1 MYIEYYKKFE
11 NPLLENWNNNIK
23 PYILEKYPKTSTRIF
38 TQNSDLHYIID
49 LIDDL
54 KEKYKVIKEDK
65 FNEIKIKNI
74 PNKEDNGLKND
85 LIRKK
90 PNLKKKE
97 DINTLKDKIQNKI
110 VTFLDDFIE
119 ENKIKRSNSMMSL
132 RNCKTI
138 SSFTTCDDSICYDD
152 NNKKEGKIK
161 INLNQLLIIDNSEIY
176 QRKKKIKD
184 IIQRSKNLNQIN
196 LEKKVSQV
204 PETKNK
210 LEKLKKTGQINEHS
224 NLLKTNMIPKYRDK
238 EEEMEKV
245 NIEYKDKNKTI
256 LNYISVDLLLK
267 KIIFQNFIDKNTLL
281 IYHFC
286 QQCFCFVSKD
296 IFFKKLFDCYH
307 FYKNKKI
314 PFDVLKNLI
323 EFINILVVEMFE
335 YYDIINYKEMCIN
348 HIKEFYKELIIDI
361 ISNISEDKNKIENKK
376 NDINNNNI
384 ETINIKR
391 IFRFNSFDINEGNN
405 NIIEAQNNSNVAKF
419 DKNNLINTN
428 LNFDVK
434 NINIFILKDKENSN
448 NNEQNGINEIGT
460 QDKNS
465 IKGLSKNINIEF
477 NNIFKISKTLRTTLG
492 GPNIYPISNKY
503 LGKID
508 EEIKEEN
515 NEDEGFLS
523 DDEIKE
529 NPLVKEANE
538 QEEESFEDL
547 KDSDEEDIF
556 NMKIENDAE
565 EKNKSEIIN
574 NFLGKVF
581 INNDKII
588 TKKEEILIEIKYI
601 NSLLYIK
608 DKETISSQSIREA
621 KTVIPFYTDIKSK
634 KKTELNNNNII
645 ISGSNKYKTLEKS
658 RASSAFPIK
667 SKNLNLNTIRRNYF
681 YVKDWTVEEIGNKL
695 TQISKNHLN
704 KICRRELYRGIYL
717 KEQKQKQIT
726 SPNVVKCISH
736 FNKLTSFIIEDI
748 ISFNTPK
755 LRAKIYKRWVK
766 ICYYCLSI
774 KNYNDCLAIFSAL
787 NNYIISGLNLTLK
800 EVKSKIKV
808 KFEQMSKFCSCD
820 GNYKNIRNDM
830 NLCEKNGESFIPY
843 LGMLLKDINFF
854 EESGKYLN
862 EKGCI
867 NMDKI
872 EKINDLFDKY
882 FKYKKDD
889 KKNKPDIKYN
899 KELAFFDNLEIIS
912 EEELEKIANNVEPEF
927 KYDKIGDKRLT
938 NIDKKCF
945 DGVIKKRC
953 TIAGTRGSLEKI

>member
-74 PNKEDNGLKND
+74 PNKEDNDLKND

-335 YYDIINYKEMCIN
+335 YYDIVNYKEMYIN

-384 ETINIKR
+384 ETINIKK

-405 NIIEAQNNSNVAKF
+405 NIIESENNSNVAQF

-492 GPNIYPISNKY
+492 SPNIYPISNKY

-515 NEDEGFLS
+515 NEDEGFFS
-523 DDEIKE
+523 DDKMKE
-529 NPLVKEANE
+529 NPLVKEANG

-565 EKNKSEIIN
+565 EKNKSEVIN

-601 NSLLYIK
+601 NSLLYVK
-608 DKETISSQSIREA
+608 DKETISSQSVREA

-634 KKTELNNNNII
+634 KKTE
-645 ISGSNKYKTLEKS
+645 
-658 RASSAFPIK
+658 
-667 SKNLNLNTIRRNYF
+667 
-681 YVKDWTVEEIGNKL
+681 
-695 TQISKNHLN
+695 
-704 KICRRELYRGIYL
+704 
-717 KEQKQKQIT
+717 
-726 SPNVVKCISH
+726 
-736 FNKLTSFIIEDI
+736 
-748 ISFNTPK
+748 
-755 LRAKIYKRWVK
+755 
-766 ICYYCLSI
+766 
-774 KNYNDCLAIFSAL
+774 
-787 NNYIISGLNLTLK
+787 
-800 EVKSKIKV
+800 
-808 KFEQMSKFCSCD
+808 
-820 GNYKNIRNDM
+820 
-830 NLCEKNGESFIPY
+830 
-843 LGMLLKDINFF
+843 
-854 EESGKYLN
+854 
-862 EKGCI
+862 
-867 NMDKI
+867 
-872 EKINDLFDKY
+872 
-882 FKYKKDD
+882 
-889 KKNKPDIKYN
+889 
-899 KELAFFDNLEIIS
+899 
-912 EEELEKIANNVEPEF
+912 
-927 KYDKIGDKRLT
+927 
-938 NIDKKCF
+938 
-945 DGVIKKRC
+945 
-953 TIAGTRGSLEKI
+953 

>member
-23 PYILEKYPKTSTRIF
+23 PYILEKYPKTSTGIF
-38 TQNSDLHYIID
+38 THNSDLHYIID

-74 PNKEDNGLKND
+74 PNKEDNDLKND

-152 NNKKEGKIK
+152 NTKKEGK

-210 LEKLKKTGQINEHS
+210 LEKLKKIGQINEHS

-296 IFFKKLFDCYH
+296 IFFKKLFDCYN

-361 ISNISEDKNKIENKK
+361 ISNISEDKNKIEN
-376 NDINNNNI
+376 
-384 ETINIKR
+384 
-391 IFRFNSFDINEGNN
+391 
-405 NIIEAQNNSNVAKF
+405 
-419 DKNNLINTN
+419 
-428 LNFDVK
+428 
-434 NINIFILKDKENSN
+434 
-448 NNEQNGINEIGT
+448 
-460 QDKNS
+460 
-465 IKGLSKNINIEF
+465 
-477 NNIFKISKTLRTTLG
+477 
-492 GPNIYPISNKY
+492 
-503 LGKID
+503 
-508 EEIKEEN
+508 
-515 NEDEGFLS
+515 
-523 DDEIKE
+523 
-529 NPLVKEANE
+529 
-538 QEEESFEDL
+538 
-547 KDSDEEDIF
+547 
-556 NMKIENDAE
+556 
-565 EKNKSEIIN
+565 
-574 NFLGKVF
+574 
-581 INNDKII
+581 
-588 TKKEEILIEIKYI
+588 
-601 NSLLYIK
+601 
-608 DKETISSQSIREA
+608 
-621 KTVIPFYTDIKSK
+621 
-634 KKTELNNNNII
+634 
-645 ISGSNKYKTLEKS
+645 
-658 RASSAFPIK
+658 
-667 SKNLNLNTIRRNYF
+667 
-681 YVKDWTVEEIGNKL
+681 
-695 TQISKNHLN
+695 
-704 KICRRELYRGIYL
+704 
-717 KEQKQKQIT
+717 
-726 SPNVVKCISH
+726 
-736 FNKLTSFIIEDI
+736 
-748 ISFNTPK
+748 
-755 LRAKIYKRWVK
+755 
-766 ICYYCLSI
+766 
-774 KNYNDCLAIFSAL
+774 
-787 NNYIISGLNLTLK
+787 
-800 EVKSKIKV
+800 
-808 KFEQMSKFCSCD
+808 
-820 GNYKNIRNDM
+820 
-830 NLCEKNGESFIPY
+830 
-843 LGMLLKDINFF
+843 
-854 EESGKYLN
+854 
-862 EKGCI
+862 
-867 NMDKI
+867 
-872 EKINDLFDKY
+872 
-882 FKYKKDD
+882 
-889 KKNKPDIKYN
+889 
-899 KELAFFDNLEIIS
+899 
-912 EEELEKIANNVEPEF
+912 
-927 KYDKIGDKRLT
+927 
-938 NIDKKCF
+938 
-945 DGVIKKRC
+945 
-953 TIAGTRGSLEKI
+953 